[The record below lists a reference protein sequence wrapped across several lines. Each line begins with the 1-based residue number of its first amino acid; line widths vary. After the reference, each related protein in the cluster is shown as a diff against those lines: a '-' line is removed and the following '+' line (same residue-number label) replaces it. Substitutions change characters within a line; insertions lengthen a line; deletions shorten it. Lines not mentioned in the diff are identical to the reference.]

1 MTNPTKP
8 TMTAPKYETIPQQMK
23 DIPHWVNWKYFWIE
37 DKQRWTKLPLNPIG
51 LKAAKSDDLATWGQF
66 TSVTG
71 NTWNRPDIGIGF
83 EIGSKAAGHSSGLF
97 CVDLDHVLKDG
108 TIQDPAALDIFE
120 TLDSYTEISPGGDGL
135 HIWIKA
141 DVTEERAKRKGV
153 IEMYGDGRYIT
164 VTGNIYGTRTTIEE
178 RTAEI
183 NDLIDR
189 YLTAP
194 AAADHAR
201 PSSVAT
207 ETDSEKQTRLM
218 KEAAAPYDPWDIA
231 GMEPAEAWN
240 GQTDTDADILQKMEQ
255 RQPGAAALYRG
266 DMSAYRNDHS
276 AADQA
281 LVNVLAYWGNYDPV
295 TVDRLFRQSAL
306 MRDKWDKVHDPAHN
320 RTYGQMTIDKAIGGR
335 APRTPNAAPKQQP
348 AAPSSSS
355 SVATGQQTG
364 QTPGPQPSQS
374 GTNQQTQGN
383 QGAATQQT
391 PPQIEDVHAYS
402 AAQLRTDFEDM
413 ILIKTPRISTGFVYL
428 NQLLDG
434 GLYPSLITL
443 GAITSTGKTTLGLQ
457 IMDNIA
463 AAGKDVIIF
472 SLEMSRFELIAKS
485 ISRLSFK
492 DAVDKRDA
500 FTTRQLLD
508 YDSYQQYTTDRLLLI
523 ERSKRKYFDE
533 IAPHVFIRQSPIG
546 GMGIDEIQK
555 AMQAHADQTGT
566 APVVLVDYIQL
577 MTPPANNRRSLTD
590 KQVIDLNVMSL
601 KQLSRT
607 YNTPVIGISSVN
619 RAAYSYQAKQSG
631 KTKIDLTDFKES
643 GAIEFSSDILLGL
656 NQDSYDDKTKVGKM
670 SLDILKNRN
679 GAKGTTQNFDYYYPY
694 NCFVENNL
702 TATAAPKVI

>member
-1 MTNPTKP
+1 MTRPNFQN
-8 TMTAPKYETIPQQMK
+8 IPQQMK
-23 DIPHWVNWKYFWIE
+23 DLPHWVNWKYTWDE
-37 DKQRWTKLPLNPIG
+37 SQQRWTKLPLNPIG
-51 LKAAKSDDLATWGQF
+51 LTAAKANDPATWGAY
-66 TSVTG
+66 TSVVG

-83 EIGSKAAGHSSGLF
+83 EIGSKAQNHSSGLF
-97 CVDLDHVLKDG
+97 CVDLDHVLKNG
-108 TIQDPAALDIFE
+108 SIQDPAALEIFE

-164 VTGNIYGTRTTIEE
+164 VTGNMYGKRTAIEE

-183 NDLIDR
+183 NEMIDK
-189 YLTAP
+189 YLTAATAP
-194 AAADHAR
+194 AAADPAPR

-207 ETDSEKQTRLM
+207 NQTPAAAGTVSSS
-218 KEAAAPYDPWDIA
+218 KEARKNEYDPWKMA
-231 GMEPAEAWN
+231 GTPYEAWN

-255 RQPGAAALYRG
+255 HTPAAAALYHG
-266 DMSAYRNDHS
+266 DMSGYDNDHS
-276 AADQA
+276 RADQA
-281 LVNVLAYWGNYDPV
+281 LVNILAYWANYDAA

-306 MRDKWDKVHDPAHN
+306 MRPKWDTIHDPAGK
-320 RTYGQMTIDKAIGGR
+320 RTYGQMTIDKAIKGK
-335 APRTPNAAPKQQP
+335 APRTAIANAAPNQQN
-348 AAPSSSS
+348 AAPS
-355 SVATGQQTG
+355 SVATGQTG
-364 QTPGPQPSQS
+364 QQTLSPQPSQS
-374 GTNQQTQGN
+374 APNQAQAAN
-383 QGAATQQT
+383 QGTAPQQ
-391 PPQIEDVHAYS
+391 PQEDIYSYS
-402 AAQLRTDFEDM
+402 AAQLRMGFEDM
-413 ILIKTPRISTGFVYL
+413 ILIKTPRISTGFPYL

-443 GAITSTGKTTLGLQ
+443 GAVTSTGKTTLGLQ

-492 DAVDKRDA
+492 DAVDKQDA

-508 YDSYQQYTTDRLLLI
+508 KDSYNRYTTERLLLI
-523 ERSKRKYFDE
+523 EQSKRKYFDT
-533 IAPHVFIRQSPIG
+533 IAPHVFIREAPIT
-546 GMGIDEIQK
+546 GMGIDK
-555 AMQAHADQTGT
+555 VRDALQAHADQTGA

-577 MTPPANNRRSLTD
+577 MTPPANNRRNLTD
-590 KQVIDLNVMSL
+590 KQMIDLNVMNL
-601 KQLSRT
+601 KQISRDF
-607 YNTPVIGISSVN
+607 NTPVIAISSVN
-619 RAAYSYQAKQSG
+619 RAAYSFQARQQG

-679 GAKGTTQNFDYYYPY
+679 GAKGTTQNFDYFYPY